1 MENIVMNEI
10 NNEPVL
16 DYEELISYIQ
26 GQTGLDYD
34 TVLNV
39 LDRETEYMIKVGII
53 VKKEPTEE

>member
-1 MENIVMNEI
+1 MNEI
-10 NNEPVL
+10 NGEPIL
-16 DYEELISYIQ
+16 DSYELISYIQ
-26 GQTGLDYD
+26 GRTGLDYD

>member
-1 MENIVMNEI
+1 MDEI
-10 NNEPVL
+10 DGKPVL
-16 DYEELISYIQ
+16 DYDELISYIQ

-53 VKKEPTEE
+53 VEDEPTEEEK

>member
-1 MENIVMNEI
+1 MNKI

-53 VKKEPTEE
+53 VENEPTEEEK